1 MKLHLPKFLFTAVI
15 AAVCCT
21 RIASAATANNT
32 YTVGEGD
39 SAITYKVTEYT
50 GGGNN
55 NINPNNITLDDGY
68 ILGFA
73 MEDDSENKNYFS
85 QNNFTYTGDIYISK
99 GGAETGT
106 KKGMVINDGYGEGWT
121 YTFGGSVYGD
131 GDIYKKSG
139 PSNGITL
146 KFTGNMSNYTGDILI
161 EDANGNNKLIFDG
174 AKTGTGTISSNGAI
188 SMTDTVINTS
198 SISTTNTL
206 SIAGTTSIT
215 SALTLGVSTL
225 QLGSTINTDSDTAAL
240 SISSGTAIKI
250 ALEDILAGKF
260 TGTVTT
266 ADNNVTGH
274 AEGNGYLRTEDL
286 LLFSDADKVTFNGDC
301 NYTVAGT
308 SFTNRRL
315 TGITATFSNVYLIEN
330 DATYTS
336 AVMGS
341 ASLLSI
347 GDGATLTLQE
357 SLPTGVSEGIYIR
370 NANAA
375 INLSGKA
382 TVLNQSVIDSSA
394 DRNVIIK
401 GDGTYKVTTQTI
413 ATGVSLDTTWTG
425 TVEYSGTGTDN
436 ALTTNLQ
443 NLGNENST
451 IALKGASGHI
461 GTTSGGLD
469 GYTLELVDNGDTK
482 ALTIANGNT
491 RDSEAL
497 AIAEGNSYLAA
508 KVKGTGSIIHNLSN
522 NTKNYTAFTF
532 EGDVSGWTGSFSLS
546 TKTLALRFGGD
557 ASLVKASIGKTGGT
571 LNLKVGNTGKKT
583 TFTNT
588 VTVDSISVDAGNTM
602 SLGGTTTTASLTLG
616 EGASIDFAGGTLVG
630 TGSLTLAAANIT
642 VSELSS
648 YFNAETL
655 SATLV
660 TTSGEG
666 NTLTVNNVDSWSGS
680 TYEIDGKSYTT
691 SLSVVD
697 NSLKL
702 NFTLDSLPTLD
713 VYVTMQGTGY
723 AEGKLT
729 LAMVDANG
737 NRINT
742 VADNYNVIGLYG
754 DAEWDAI
761 RELISDG
768 ANPIAITL
776 QGAEDFTIVGSG
788 DTNED
793 PGVGA
798 GNVSFYGKYYGEYN
812 ANSNVA
818 GSYNPN
824 YIPEPASATLGLAA
838 LMMLATRRRRKA

>member
-21 RIASAATANNT
+21 HIASAAT
-32 YTVGEGD
+32 E
-39 SAITYKVTEYT
+39 KKEYT
-50 GGGNN
+50 IGDEGGSQTTYNVTAFVDGSTNM
-55 NINPNNITLDDGY
+55 NPAGTELIDGTTM
-68 ILGFA
+68 LGFELTA
-73 MEDDSENKNYFS
+73 DSENYFAS
-85 QNNFTYTGDIYISK
+85 GGFSYSGDIFIK
-99 GGAETGT
+99 GSETTEGPIT
-106 KKGMVINDGYGEGWT
+106 GMVINQGWGGNV
-121 YTFGGSVYGD
+121 YTFAGGVYGD
-131 GDIYKKSG
+131 GDIYKTG
-139 PSNGITL
+139 APDGGVTL
-146 KFTGNMSNYTGDILI
+146 KFTGDMSNYTGAILI
-161 EDANGNNKLIFDG
+161 EGASGNNKLIFDG
-174 AKTGTGTISSNGAI
+174 ATTGTGTISSNGAI

-225 QLGSTINTDSDTAAL
+225 ELGSTINTDSDTAAL
-240 SISSGTAIKI
+240 SINSGTAIKI

-301 NYTVAGT
+301 NYTVAGA
-308 SFTNRRL
+308 SFTGVQL
-315 TGITATFSNVYLIEN
+315 KKITATFSKVYLIEN

-336 AVMGS
+336 TVMGR

-347 GDGATLTLQE
+347 GNGATLTLQE

-413 ATGVSLDTTWTG
+413 ATGVSLDTTTWTG
-425 TVEYSGTGTDN
+425 TVEYSGTGTGN

-443 NLGNENST
+443 ELGNENST

-461 GTTSGGLD
+461 DTTPGGLD

-482 ALTIANGNT
+482 ALTIVNGSSRT
-491 RDSEAL
+491 SEEVAL
-497 AIAEGNSYLAA
+497 TDAISYLGAD
-508 KVKGTGSIIHNLSN
+508 VKGSGSIVHNAPGMSRAH
-522 NTKNYTAFTF
+522 TAFTF
-532 EGDVSGWTGSFSLS
+532 EGDVSEWTGSFSLS

-602 SLGGTTTTASLTLG
+602 SLGGITTTASLTLG
-616 EGASIDFAGGTLVG
+616 EGAIIDFAGGTLVG
-630 TGSLTLAAANIT
+630 TGSLTLAAADVT
-642 VSELSS
+642 VSKLSN

-666 NTLTVNNVDSWSGS
+666 STLTVNEAASWTGGAYS
-680 TYEIDGKSYTT
+680 IDGQRYTT
-691 SLSVVD
+691 SLSVEN

-702 NFTLDSLPTLD
+702 NFTLANLDTLD
-713 VYVTMQGTGY
+713 VYVKKDGSVYAGGT
-723 AEGKLT
+723 LT
-729 LAMVDANG
+729 LVMVDANG
-737 NRINT
+737 NLINT
-742 VADNYNVIGLYG
+742 AADNYNVIGLYG
-754 DAEWDAI
+754 GAEWDAI
-761 RELISDG
+761 RDLITDG
-768 ANPIAITL
+768 ENPVCITL

-793 PGVGA
+793 PEVGA
-798 GNVSFYGKYYGEYN
+798 GNVSFYGKYYGE
-812 ANSNVA
+812 AGGTVGTA

>member
-1 MKLHLPKFLFTAVI
+1 
-15 AAVCCT
+15 
-21 RIASAATANNT
+21 
-32 YTVGEGD
+32 
-39 SAITYKVTEYT
+39 
-50 GGGNN
+50 
-55 NINPNNITLDDGY
+55 
-68 ILGFA
+68 
-73 MEDDSENKNYFS
+73 
-85 QNNFTYTGDIYISK
+85 
-99 GGAETGT
+99 
-106 KKGMVINDGYGEGWT
+106 MVINQGWGGNV
-121 YTFGGSVYGD
+121 YTFAGDVYGD
-131 GDIYKKSG
+131 GYIYKTG
-139 PSNGITL
+139 APDGGVTL
-146 KFTGNMSNYTGDILI
+146 KFTGDMSNYTGAILI
-161 EDANGNNKLIFDG
+161 EGAGGNNKLIFDG

-188 SMTDTVINTS
+188 SMTDTVINTR

-240 SISSGTAIKI
+240 SINSGTAIKI

-260 TGTVTT
+260 TGTLTT
-266 ADNNVTGH
+266 ADNDVAGH
-274 AEGNGYLRTEDL
+274 AEGNGYLRTEKL
-286 LLFSDADKVTFNGDC
+286 LLFSDADKVTFGGDC
-301 NYTVAGT
+301 NYTVAGA
-308 SFTNRRL
+308 SFTGRQL
-315 TGITATFSNVYLIEN
+315 KEITATFFNVYLIEN

-336 AVMGS
+336 TVMGR

-347 GDGATLTLQE
+347 GNGATLTLQE

-394 DRNVIIK
+394 DRNVKIK

-413 ATGVSLDTTWTG
+413 ATGVSLDTWTG

-436 ALTTNLQ
+436 ALTDNLED
-443 NLGNENST
+443 LGNENST
-451 IALKGASGHI
+451 VALKGASGYI
-461 GTTSGGLD
+461 GTTTGGLD

-482 ALTIANGNT
+482 ALTIVNGSS
-491 RDSEAL
+491 RASEETAVSQ
-497 AIAEGNSYLAA
+497 ANSYLAA
-508 KVKGTGSIIHNLSN
+508 KLKGSGSIVHNATGMTS
-522 NTKNYTAFTF
+522 THTAFTF
-532 EGDVSGWTGSFSLS
+532 EGDVSEWDGSFSLS

-557 ASLVKASIGKTGGT
+557 ASLVKASISKTGGT

-616 EGASIDFAGGTLVG
+616 EGAIIDFAGGTLVG

-660 TTSGEG
+660 TTSGEDS
-666 NTLTVNNVDSWSGS
+666 TLTVSEAASWTGGAYSIVGQR
-680 TYEIDGKSYTT
+680 YTT
-691 SLSVVD
+691 SLSVED

-702 NFTLDSLPTLD
+702 NFTLANPETLD

-737 NRINT
+737 NRIDT
-742 VADNYNVIGLYG
+742 AADIYNVIGLYG
-754 DAEWDAI
+754 GAEWDAI
-761 RELISDG
+761 RDLITDG
-768 ANPIAITL
+768 ENPVCITL
-776 QGAEDFTIVGSG
+776 QGAEGFTIVGSG

-793 PGVGA
+793 PEVGA
-798 GNVSFYGKYYGEYN
+798 GNVSFYGKYYGEFNDNPY
-812 ANSNVA
+812 VA

>member
-15 AAVCCT
+15 AAFCCT

-55 NINPNNITLDDGY
+55 NINPNDITLDEGY

-73 MEDDSENKNYFS
+73 MEDVEGNYFLR
-85 QNNFTYTGDIYISK
+85 NNFTYTGDIYISK
-99 GGAETGT
+99 GEAETGT
-106 KKGMVINDGYGEGWT
+106 KKGMVINNGWGDGWT

-131 GDIYKKSG
+131 GDIYKKGS
-139 PSNGITL
+139 PDNGITL
-146 KFTGNMSNYTGDILI
+146 KFTGDMSNYTGAILI
-161 EDANGNNKLIFDG
+161 EGAGGNNKLIFDG

-188 SMTDTVINTS
+188 SMTDTTINTS

-215 SALTLGVSTL
+215 SALTLDVSTL
-225 QLGSTINTDSDTAAL
+225 QLGSTIIKGSDTAAL
-240 SISSGTAIKI
+240 SINSGTAIKI
-250 ALEDILAGKF
+250 AAKDILAGKF

-266 ADNNVTGH
+266 AANNVTGH
-274 AEGNGYLRTEDL
+274 AEGNGYLRTEGL

-308 SFTNRRL
+308 SFTNRQL
-315 TGITATFSNVYLIEN
+315 KDITDTFSKVYLIEN

-347 GDGATLTLQE
+347 GNGATLTLQE
-357 SLPTGVSEGIYIR
+357 SLPEGVSEGIYIR

-375 INLSGKA
+375 ITLSGKA

-394 DRNVIIK
+394 DRNVKIK

-425 TVEYSGTGTDN
+425 TVEYSGTGTGN
-436 ALTTNLQ
+436 ALTTNLKE
-443 NLGNENST
+443 LGNENST

-461 GTTSGGLD
+461 GTTTGGLD

-508 KVKGTGSIIHNLSN
+508 KVKGTGSIIHDLSN

-532 EGDVSGWTGSFSLS
+532 EGDVSEWSGSFSLS
-546 TKTLALRFGGD
+546 AKTLALRFGGD
-557 ASLVKASIGKTGGT
+557 ASLVKAAIGKTNGT

-602 SLGGTTTTASLTLG
+602 SLGGATTTASLTLG
-616 EGASIDFAGGTLVG
+616 EDAIIDFAGGTLNV
-630 TGSLTLAAANIT
+630 TGSLTLAAADVT
-642 VSELSS
+642 VSELSN

-666 NTLTVNNVDSWSGS
+666 STLTVNEAASWTGGAYS
-680 TYEIDGKSYTT
+680 IDGQRYTT
-691 SLSVVD
+691 SLSVEN

-702 NFTLDSLPTLD
+702 NFTLANPETLD
-713 VYVTMQGTGY
+713 VYVTKDGSVYAGGT
-723 AEGKLT
+723 LT
-729 LAMVDANG
+729 LVMVDANG
-737 NRINT
+737 NLINT
-742 VADNYNVIGLYG
+742 AADNYNVIGLYG
-754 DAEWDAI
+754 GAEWDAI
-761 RELISDG
+761 RDLITDG
-768 ANPIAITL
+768 ENPVCITL
-776 QGAEDFTIVGSG
+776 KGAEGFTIVGSG

-793 PGVGA
+793 PEVGA
-798 GNVSFYGKYYGEYN
+798 GNVSFYGKYYGEFN
-812 ANSNVA
+812 ANSGAA